1 MKVWLISTLFALVIP
16 ATAAQGGVLGGYSP
30 ADPNSAEVVN
40 AANFAVSSLD
50 EAMPPYSF
58 ESDVSSGSG
67 YTVIVT
73 RAWQKVVAGVNY
85 RMNIVIEDN
94 SGECIGSFIA
104 TVYDQFGELSILKW
118 GKESPCRS
126 VPGGY
131 SPTDPESPE
140 VVNAANFAVS
150 SLAEAAPPYS
160 FESAVSSGTGYT
172 VIVTQAWEQV
182 VAGVNYLMDI
192 LIVDDTS
199 GECIGSFTATVYD
212 QFGTLSVTEWGEEEA
227 CPPPDIPVSGGYS
240 PADPGSTQVVNAA
253 NFAVSSLD
261 EAVPPYS
268 FESDVSSGTGYTV
281 IVTQAWQQVVAGVNY
296 RMNILIVDDT
306 SGECIGSFTATVY
319 DQFGTLSVTEWGEE
333 EACPPPD
340 IPVSGGYSPAD
351 PGSTQ
356 VVNAANFAVSSLDEA
371 VPPYSFESDVSSG
384 TGYTVIVTQAWQQVV
399 AGVNYRMNILIVDD
413 TSGECIGSF
422 TATVYDQFGTLSVTE
437 WGDES
442 PCPAPPA
449 KASKKASKKGAGK
462 RPGPKSGS
470 KMMMMM
476 MKSGSKM
483 MMMMMGSKRNRN

>member
-50 EAMPPYSF
+50 EAMPPYSFESDVSSGSGYTVIVTRALEQVIAGVNYRMNILIEDTSGECIGHFIATVYQDQSGVLSVWRWGRESPCQSLPGGYWPADKDSAEVLNAANFAVSSLAEAMPPYSF

-227 CPPPDIPVSGGYS
+227 CPHPTSRCLADIRP
-240 PADPGSTQVVNAA
+240 QI
-253 NFAVSSLD
+253 LR
-261 EAVPPYS
+261 VPK
-268 FESDVSSGTGYTV
+268 
-281 IVTQAWQQVVAGVNY
+281 
-296 RMNILIVDDT
+296 L
-306 SGECIGSFTATVY
+306 
-319 DQFGTLSVTEWGEE
+319 
-333 EACPPPD
+333 
-340 IPVSGGYSPAD
+340 
-351 PGSTQ
+351 
-356 VVNAANFAVSSLDEA
+356 
-371 VPPYSFESDVSSG
+371 
-384 TGYTVIVTQAWQQVV
+384 
-399 AGVNYRMNILIVDD
+399 
-413 TSGECIGSF
+413 
-422 TATVYDQFGTLSVTE
+422 
-437 WGDES
+437 
-442 PCPAPPA
+442 
-449 KASKKASKKGAGK
+449 
-462 RPGPKSGS
+462 
-470 KMMMMM
+470 
-476 MKSGSKM
+476 
-483 MMMMMGSKRNRN
+483 